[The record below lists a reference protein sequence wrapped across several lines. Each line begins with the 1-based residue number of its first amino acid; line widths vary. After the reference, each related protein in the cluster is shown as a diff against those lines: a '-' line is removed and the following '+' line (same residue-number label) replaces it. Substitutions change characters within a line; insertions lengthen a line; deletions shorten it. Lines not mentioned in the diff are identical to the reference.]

1 MDKFWDFLRNHR
13 IIAHLLCMIA
23 VAVVLFVA
31 LNIWLSSYTRHND
44 LTVLPSVKYL
54 QVEEAAEVLGRH
66 NLRYEIIDSIFNEKA
81 TPGMVVEQTPAAE
94 TKIKEERIVYL
105 TINAYSP
112 EAVKVPAIINTS
124 LRQAEAQLKSVGIR
138 NIHIEHLPSP
148 YKGLVLDVK
157 CEGRT
162 IEEGEKVATSS
173 TITLVVGSGFDE
185 PNDSVATEEIVT
197 DEEFLIF

>member
-1 MDKFWDFLRNHR
+1 MDKFWEFLRSHR
-13 IIAHLLCMIA
+13 IIAHLLWMIV
-23 VAVVLFVA
+23 VAVLLFVA
-31 LNIWLSSYTRHND
+31 LNIWLNSYTRHND

-54 QVEEAAEVLGRH
+54 QVEEAAEILGRH

-112 EAVKVPAIINTS
+112 KAVKVPAIINTS
-124 LRQAEAQLKSVGIR
+124 LRQAEAQLKSVGLK
-138 NIHIEHLPSP
+138 NIFIEYRPSP

-157 CEGRT
+157 SEGSSIR
-162 IEEGEKVATSS
+162 EGEKVPTTG
-173 TITLVVGSGFDE
+173 TITLIVGKGE
-185 PNDSVATEEIVT
+185 NEENDSIAEEIVT